1 MTTIRSLEP
10 PDTETPAAAFVA
22 LARLPAWRS
31 LFRLIWR
38 LFGLNIGLLSADG
51 RNFIPSGRQGRVN
64 RFCAAMQRLP
74 RTYGAC
80 LHSDRMALEQVRKTH
95 LPLAYCCHAG
105 LREFALPIMVDQT
118 LVAVM
123 LSGQILDHPPTL
135 RGWRHTR
142 AALCR
147 LGLPARRVAP
157 LKPLFLQSR
166 WLPKDRQRDVLLLLS
181 LFANQIMHLQARRAS
196 AGQALALPERARR
209 YLQDHAAEPVTL
221 AAAAQAL
228 RVSVRHL
235 GRTFKAAADTTV
247 HAYLR
252 DLRLARA
259 CDRLAQTRQ
268 TCSEIA
274 FACGFGS
281 IQQFNRAFKQHTH
294 LTPTAWRRRAR
305 GTLDRA

>member
-1 MTTIRSLEP
+1 MPAIRSLEP
-10 PDTETPAAAFVA
+10 PAAETPAASFAA

-31 LFRLIWR
+31 LFRLMWR

-51 RNFIPSGRQGRVN
+51 QNFIPSGRHGRVN
-64 RFCAAMQRLP
+64 RFCAAMQCRPL
-74 RTYGAC
+74 TYAAC
-80 LHSDRMALEQVRKTH
+80 LRSDRLALEQVRKTR
-95 LPLAYCCHAG
+95 LPLAYRCHAG
-105 LREFALPIMVDQT
+105 LREFALPILANQT

-123 LSGQILDHPPTL
+123 LSGQILDHPPSP
-135 RGWRHTR
+135 RDWRHTR
-142 AALCR
+142 SALRR
-147 LGLPARRVAP
+147 LGLPARRAAL

-166 WLPKDRQRDVLLLLS
+166 WLPKDRQRDVLLLLN
-181 LFANQIMHLQARRAS
+181 LFATQIMHLQARRGT
-196 AGQALALPERARR
+196 AGQALPERARR

-235 GRTFKAAADTTV
+235 GRTFKAAVGTTV

-259 CDRLAQTRQ
+259 CDRLVQTRQ

-281 IQQFNRAFKQHTH
+281 IQQFNRTFKRHTR

-305 GTLDRA
+305 GTLNPG